1 MKMAGNENVTSSMF
15 RPTPPAAVTER
26 DETMRIK
33 ELSQSGGT
41 LAGIGIGGTN
51 GTLNQ
56 GSSMIWQKHLHGPRI
71 DNNLNQ

>member
-1 MKMAGNENVTSSMF
+1 MHMAGNENVTSSMF

-41 LAGIGIGGTN
+41 LVGIGLVGAN

-56 GSSMIWQKHLHGPRI
+56 GSTTIWQKHLHGPRI
-71 DNNLNQ
+71 DNKVN

>member
-1 MKMAGNENVTSSMF
+1 MNKLQIGNLMHMTGTENVTSSMF

-41 LAGIGIGGTN
+41 LGGLGPGGAN
-51 GTLNQ
+51 GPLN
-56 GSSMIWQKHLHGPRI
+56 
-71 DNNLNQ
+71 